1 MEKIIL
7 TECPR
12 DAMQGI
18 NTFIPTDEKITY
30 LNQLLKVG
38 FDFLD
43 FGSFVS
49 PKAIPQMKDTGL
61 LVNELN
67 KNNTKLLAI
76 IANERGAEEAGKFK
90 TIDALGFPFS
100 ISEEF
105 QKRNTNSSRKK
116 SLDTVKNIKEI
127 ADSEGKFTRIYLSMA
142 FGNPYNEEYN
152 KDILLYWAQHL
163 QELEIQELVL
173 SDTVGVANEQLISS
187 AFEVLHE
194 NLPGI
199 TISAHFHSA
208 KDNWIAKIKAAN
220 LNGCNSY
227 DSAIK
232 GFGGCPMA
240 KDELI
245 GNIAT
250 ENLLDYFSDHLN
262 QINNQIDTEEFS
274 KSVQMADQLF
284 SKYH

>member
-1 MEKIIL
+1 MKKIIL

-49 PKAIPQMKDTGL
+49 PKAIPQMKDTSL

-76 IANERGAEEAGKFK
+76 VANERGAEEAGKFNN
-90 TIDALGFPFS
+90 IDALGFPFS

-105 QKRNTNSSRKK
+105 QIRNTNSSRKK
-116 SLDTVKNIKEI
+116 SLETVKNIKEI

-142 FGNPYNEEYN
+142 FGNPYKEDYN

-208 KDNWIAKIKAAN
+208 KDNWKDKIKTAN

-250 ENLLDYFSDHLN
+250 ENLLDYFSNHLN
-262 QINNQIDTEEFS
+262 QQIDLEEFN
-274 KSVQMADQLF
+274 KSVQIADQLF